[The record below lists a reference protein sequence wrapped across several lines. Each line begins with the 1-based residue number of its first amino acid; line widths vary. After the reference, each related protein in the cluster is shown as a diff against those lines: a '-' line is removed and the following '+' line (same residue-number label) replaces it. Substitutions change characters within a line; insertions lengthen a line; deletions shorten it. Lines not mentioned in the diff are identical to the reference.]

1 MPDRLP
7 LRIALTGSIA
17 MGKSTVAQ
25 MMRDEGIAV
34 FDADAAVHK
43 MYARKGVA
51 VAPVGRRF
59 PDAIVDE
66 AVDRTRLAQLVLG
79 DSDAIKALEAIVHPL
94 VHDEQRRFLE
104 QAGQRGDPVVVFDIP
119 LLFEGNRAQE
129 FDAIIVVSASPEHQR
144 ERALSRPGMTAEKFE
159 SILARQVP
167 DEEKRRRADFVIS
180 TGTTLDDT
188 RLAVKRVVEQ
198 LRQRAMQENR
208 QS

>member
-34 FDADAAVHK
+34 FDADAAVHE
-43 MYARKGVA
+43 MYARKGRA

-79 DSDAIKALEAIVHPL
+79 DSEAIKALEAIVHPL

-104 QAGQRGDPVVVFDIP
+104 QAAQRDDLVVVFDIP
-119 LLFEGNRAQE
+119 LLFEGNRAKE
-129 FDAIIVVSASPEHQR
+129 FDAVIVVSASPEQQR
-144 ERALSRPGMTAEKFE
+144 ERALDRPGMTAEKFE

-180 TGTTLDDT
+180 TGSTLDDT
-188 RLAVKRVVEQ
+188 RLAVKGVVEQ
-198 LRQRAMQENR
+198 LRQRAMQEIR

>member
-51 VAPVGRRF
+51 VAPVARRF
-59 PDAIVDE
+59 PHAIVDE

-104 QAGQRGDPVVVFDIP
+104 QAGQRGDPP
-119 LLFEGNRAQE
+119 
-129 FDAIIVVSASPEHQR
+129 ASETC
-144 ERALSRPGMTAEKFE
+144 A
-159 SILARQVP
+159 
-167 DEEKRRRADFVIS
+167 
-180 TGTTLDDT
+180 
-188 RLAVKRVVEQ
+188 
-198 LRQRAMQENR
+198 LRQRHPIHPGCASPAPGCRTRAPASSSARTTGLAGRERENAP
-208 QS
+208 

>member
-43 MYARKGVA
+43 MYARNGPA
-51 VAPVGRRF
+51 VTPVGRRF

-66 AVDRTRLAQLVLG
+66 AVDRTRLAQLVLE
-79 DSDAIKALEAIVHPL
+79 DSEAIKALEAIVHPL

-129 FDAIIVVSASPEHQR
+129 FDAIIVVSASAEQQR
-144 ERALSRPGMTAEKFE
+144 ERALSRPAMTAEKFE

-167 DEEKRRRADFVIS
+167 DEEKRRWADFVIS

-198 LRQRAMQENR
+198 LRQRATQENR

>member
-51 VAPVGRRF
+51 VAPVARRF
-59 PDAIVDE
+59 PHAIVDE
-66 AVDRTRLAQLVLG
+66 AVDRTRLAQLVLE
-79 DSDAIKALEAIVHPL
+79 DSEAIKALEAIVHPL

-129 FDAIIVVSASPEHQR
+129 FDAIIVVSASPEQQR